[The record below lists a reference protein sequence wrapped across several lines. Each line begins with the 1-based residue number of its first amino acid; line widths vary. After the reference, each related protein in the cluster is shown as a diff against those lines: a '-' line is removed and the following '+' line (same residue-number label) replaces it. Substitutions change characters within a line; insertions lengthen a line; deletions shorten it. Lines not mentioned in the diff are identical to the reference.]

1 MLTVTASMR
10 VFVARE
16 PTDMRKGFDGLGAL
30 VVNIIDEDPQSGHL
44 FLFINRRRNRA
55 KILGWTGTGYFI
67 FYKRIE
73 RGHFVLRDQ
82 ANGKPGAFEVTPH
95 ELGMILEGIDLRG
108 IKRQAVLNDLR
119 RSSA

>member
-30 VVNIIDEDPQSGHL
+30 VTGIIDEDPQSGHL
-44 FLFINRRRNRA
+44 FLFINKRRDRA

-73 RGHFVLRDQ
+73 SGRFALRDQ
-82 ANGKPGAFEVTPH
+82 ANGKPGAFEVTPQ
-95 ELGMILEGIDLRG
+95 ELSMILEGIDLRG
-108 IKRQAVLNDLR
+108 IKRQSVLSNMR
-119 RSSA
+119 RSTA